1 MKQALSFVDDFQG
14 YVYGCTLV
22 NVKRP
27 QEALGV
33 FKMIYDKYPN
43 TLFTNI
49 GMATGYSAL
58 GEYKKALEFAMKAL
72 PQAKGGNKIEIEKN
86 IKDLQNGKDMNN

>member
-1 MKQALSFVDDFQG
+1 
-14 YVYGCTLV
+14 
-22 NVKRP
+22 
-27 QEALGV
+27 
-33 FKMIYDKYPN
+33 
-43 TLFTNI
+43 
-49 GMATGYSAL
+49 MATGYSAL